1 MVKPTNSLFGWEIWQ
16 RGGLLGLIW
25 LALFAAITVGI
36 YLLMGVTG
44 WDGTARALC
53 AMLIGPV
60 IGVGVII
67 GWWVI
72 RRPMLA
78 PASDRPDRGEEEI

>member
-1 MVKPTNSLFGWEIWQ
+1 VKPTSNLFGRAIWQ

-25 LALFAAITVGI
+25 LGLFAAITVVL
-36 YLLMGVTG
+36 YLLMGIIG
-44 WDGTARALC
+44 WDGTARVLC
-53 AMLIGPV
+53 AMILGPLLG
-60 IGVGVII
+60 IGVIV

-78 PASDRPDRGEEEI
+78 PAADRPDREGEEI